1 MTTIGAKAAS
11 TMVSWKRRNNE
22 EIFFVGDIYRHINA
36 KVIPIRLFLPSV
48 LLYIQVFNS
57 LTPMGADMRPT
68 F

>member
-11 TMVSWKRRNNE
+11 TMVCWKRRNNE
-22 EIFFVGDIYRHINA
+22 EKFFVGDIYRHINA

-57 LTPMGADMRPT
+57 LTPMGADMCPT